1 MIVPAMNSKELLTEI
16 FKDFEIVQRKAMYLT
31 DGLRREA
38 VKSRSKYVQ
47 RIYGYRSKQYNNW
60 IIIVDYYVGDPCFT
74 VVVFYV
80 DEFGLNG
87 VRVDTD
93 DRTLTH
99 FSPHFLQRYNERFV
113 IQGSLSKL
121 DLLKRFI
128 SNNSLEAIHYKSIG
142 DTKQYEI
149 FGRFKEGI
157 GLGIKEVFTEIGR
170 EIIHYKTFISNEMIF
185 DNQRNDFTILGKYY
199 NEGCEIF
206 QKHNKKR
213 A

>member
-1 MIVPAMNSKELLTEI
+1 
-16 FKDFEIVQRKAMYLT
+16 MYLT
-31 DGLRREA
+31 EGLRREA
-38 VKSRSKYVQ
+38 LKSRSKYVQ
-47 RIYGYRSKQYNNW
+47 RIYEYRSKQYNNW

-99 FSPHFLQRYNERFV
+99 FPPHFLQRYNERFV
-113 IQGSLSKL
+113 IHGSLSKL

-128 SNNSLEAIHYKSIG
+128 SNNSLEAIHYKAIAE
-142 DTKQYEI
+142 TKQYSI

-157 GLGIKEVFTEIGR
+157 GLGYKEVFSDIGK
-170 EIIHYKTFISNEMIF
+170 EFIHYKTFISNEMIF
-185 DNQRNDFTILGKYY
+185 DGQRDDFNILGKYY

>member
-1 MIVPAMNSKELLTEI
+1 MNSKELLTEI
-16 FKDFEIVQRKAMYLT
+16 FKDFEIVQRKAIYLT
-31 DGLRREA
+31 DSLRREA

-47 RIYGYRSKQYNNW
+47 RIYNYRSKQYNNW

-87 VRVDTD
+87 IRVDTD
-93 DRTLTH
+93 NKSLTH
-99 FSPHFLQRYNERFV
+99 FTPHFLQRYNERFV
-113 IQGSLSKL
+113 IQGTLPKL

-128 SNNSLEAIHYKSIG
+128 INNSLEAIHYKSIG
-142 DTKQYEI
+142 ESKQFEI

-157 GLGIKEVFTEIGR
+157 GLGIKEVFSELGK

-185 DNQRNDFTILGKYY
+185 DGQRDDFNILGEYY
-199 NEGCEIF
+199 NEACEIF
-206 QKHNKKR
+206 QKHNKR